1 MVERNTS
8 HIHPITPST
17 LMIIDILSYNA
28 STSTITVAGKAA
40 KRILTELS
48 AR

>member
-1 MVERNTS
+1 MVVDNTL

-17 LMIIDILSYNA
+17 LMIIDIRSHNA